1 VQKGAGSFLFWILVP
16 LGVAVLVPAFERDR
30 VRSLPLLIY
39 LFAAAT
45 FVGNAAIYQKYFDY
59 PALLICFLAV
69 FGAGHYRPFA
79 GRALLALY
87 CAGFIAYA
95 AGNPFR

>member
-1 VQKGAGSFLFWILVP
+1 MGASP
-16 LGVAVLVPAFERDR
+16 LA
-30 VRSLPLLIY
+30 PLLIY

-59 PALLICFLAV
+59 LALLICFLAV

-79 GRALLALY
+79 GRAVLALY